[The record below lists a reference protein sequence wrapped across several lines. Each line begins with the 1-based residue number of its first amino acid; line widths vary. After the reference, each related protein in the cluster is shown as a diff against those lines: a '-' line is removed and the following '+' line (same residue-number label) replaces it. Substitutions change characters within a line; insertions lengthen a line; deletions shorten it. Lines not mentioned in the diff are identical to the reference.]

1 MATRNTKSKSVKST
15 LTIKEIAIQI
25 GLISGAS
32 ALVLWGVF
40 AGLGWYTNHNDYIS
54 VPNVSGMS
62 FDEAQIRLEQAGLRS
77 KIMDSVYNEKARAY
91 TIVEQNP
98 KASDMVKE
106 DRTIY
111 LVINTGNKPKIK
123 APNLVDMSL
132 TLAKAVIKNR
142 GLILGNIEMSYDPI
156 GNNLVLA
163 QQYKGQVL
171 KEGRLIPKGSIINLT
186 VASTDKSQFPESD
199 STDINEIE
207 MVEPEDL

>member
-1 MATRNTKSKSVKST
+1 
-15 LTIKEIAIQI
+15 
-25 GLISGAS
+25 
-32 ALVLWGVF
+32 
-40 AGLGWYTNHNDYIS
+40 
-54 VPNVSGMS
+54 
-62 FDEAQIRLEQAGLRS
+62 
-77 KIMDSVYNEKARAY
+77 MDSVYNEKARAY

-106 DRTIY
+106 ERTIY

-142 GLILGNIEMSYDPI
+142 GLVLGNIEMAYDPI

-171 KEGRLIPKGSIINLT
+171 KEGTLIPKGSIINLT